1 MPLNSTLVH
10 PLLQASMPQFFP
22 SRCSV
27 YQAAEERNPL
37 GERIPVPTDAALP
50 GTLGMFVVENV
61 RCVISNDPSMNQ
73 IPTSAEERTADSTY
87 AAKLFRVMLV
97 GNYPQITEKM
107 RAVVDGIA
115 YDIRSVTVSGFASH
129 TELLVERITI

>member
-10 PLLQASMPQFFP
+10 PGLLASMPQFFP

-27 YQAAEERNPL
+27 YAEAAERNPL

-50 GTLGMFVVENV
+50 GTPGPIVENV
-61 RCVISNDPSMNQ
+61 RCLITNDPSMNQ
-73 IPTSAEERTADSTY
+73 IPNSNEERTSDATY
-87 AAKLFRVMLV
+87 SAKLFRVMLA

-107 RAVVDGIA
+107 RAVVDGLA
-115 YDIRSVTVSGFASH
+115 YDIRSVTVSGFNSH